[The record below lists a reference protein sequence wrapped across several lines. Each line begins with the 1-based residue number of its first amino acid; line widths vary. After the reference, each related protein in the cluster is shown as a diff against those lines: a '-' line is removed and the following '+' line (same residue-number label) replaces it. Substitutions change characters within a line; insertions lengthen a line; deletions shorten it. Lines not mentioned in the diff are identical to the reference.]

1 MTKNTIMAVILS
13 VGFLI
18 LWNQFYYR
26 KNLNQNIPRPIESV
40 NDKKST
46 PNETLSKS
54 YKKDVKESE
63 KTFVIEGKDARITFT
78 TLGAAIKKYELKN
91 QTKTTELSTTSYINI
106 LPDGDGVFFATTHI
120 GDMMLSEGNF
130 IIKKKQ
136 NGEEVIFEQIAQQPG
151 KNKTKKYLV
160 RKTYHLSEGEISFLN
175 GLDIEII
182 SQPEPVDKKSIKE
195 NITSGD
201 ENLLMVFSNGLVD
214 SNSNSGK
221 PNNSDDKENISLNT
235 VKYLPTVGKKVHKIK
250 IGTEIPLSNN
260 DINTLWV
267 ASENRYYLTTL
278 IPTTSNDG
286 FRKGDILK
294 VTKPDKNSYP
304 QATISLAI
312 NDNTHNKRSFKVYIG
327 GKSLLTLK
335 KTAPHLEKTID
346 FGFIGGLGKFFL
358 ESLIYIEKFTKN
370 YGWAIVI
377 LSLIIQIITLP
388 LSLKSLKATAD
399 MKRLQPLMRE
409 IQEKYKNDPKR
420 MNVEM
425 MNLYRTHKVNPL
437 SGCLPMLLQMPIFWA
452 LFTTLRNAYELKGAG
467 WIWWIKDL
475 SMHDPFYILPILMGL
490 GMFGQQ
496 FMSGATHDPQNK
508 MMAYIFPI
516 IFTFM
521 FLKFPSGVVLYWLI
535 NSILTI
541 SIQFFFLEKEVI
553 KEHHKAV

>member
-1 MTKNTIMAVILS
+1 MTKNTITAVILS

-18 LWNQFYYR
+18 LWNKFYYK

-358 ESLIYIEKFTKN
+358 ESLIYIEKFTRN

-553 KEHHKAV
+553 KEHHKVV